1 MTNLSAR
8 IADHVTGI
16 RYEDLPPATV
26 EATIRSLVDA
36 MGVML
41 AASSLGEGTA
51 AFADLALENGGPAQA
66 RLIGRAGHAPLLA
79 AALANGALAHAVDF
93 EDAFDGAPTHPN
105 AAQVPAAL
113 ALAETLGGV
122 SGQDFITA
130 IAVGCDLVCRM
141 GLALIDSPDKFG
153 FYPPPLLGA
162 FGAVAACARIAG
174 LTSAQTVDAFSL
186 LLCSHNCS
194 AELKYSPHST
204 VRAVRDSFAAQ
215 AAVQAVL
222 LAKRG
227 VRGFDAPIE
236 GKAGF
241 YALYARGGYDPAP
254 ILDGLGTRFYGEQ
267 LSFKPWPSCRGTHS
281 AIEAIIA
288 HAPDPDS
295 IESVTITA
303 APFLEMLFEPAAQ
316 KQRPQTAIDAKF
328 SLPFTVATAAIHGEV
343 TLDSFTPEALA
354 DPRLHAL
361 AERVS
366 FVPEAGSADLT
377 AATIDLRFADGTA
390 ATHRIVHP
398 LGHPSNP
405 LTDAAL
411 DEKFR
416 MCAALALVPPDI
428 EGLLAALRGLRTLPD
443 VADLPH

>member
-1 MTNLSAR
+1 MNLSTR

-26 EATIRSLVDA
+26 EATIRAMVDA

-51 AFADLALENGGPAQA
+51 AFAELAIESGGPGQA
-66 RLIGRAGHAPLLA
+66 KLIGRTGRAPLLA
-79 AALANGALAHAVDF
+79 AALANGALAHAIDF
-93 EDAFDGAPTHPN
+93 EDAYDGAPTHPN
-105 AAQVPAAL
+105 AAQIPAAL
-113 ALAETLGGV
+113 ALAETMGGI
-122 SGQDFITA
+122 SGKDFITA

-141 GLALIDSPDKFG
+141 GLALVDSPDKFG

-162 FGAVAACARIAG
+162 YGAVAACAKIAG

-241 YALYARGGYDPAP
+241 YALFARGGYDPAP
-254 ILDGLGTRFYGEQ
+254 ILDGLGERFYGEQ
-267 LSFKPWPSCRGTHS
+267 LSFKPWPSCRGTHA
-281 AIEAIIA
+281 AIEAILA
-288 HAPDPDS
+288 EAPDPTT
-295 IESVTITA
+295 IESVTVTA
-303 APFLEMLFEPAAQ
+303 APFLTMLFEPEAQ
-316 KQRPQTAIDAKF
+316 KRRPQTAIDAKF
-328 SLPFTVATAAIHGEV
+328 SLPFTVATAAIRREV
-343 TLDSFTPEALA
+343 TLESFTPEALA
-354 DPRLHAL
+354 DPRIHAL
-361 AERVS
+361 AERVRL
-366 FVPEAGSADLT
+366 FPEAGSADLT
-377 AATIDLRFADGTA
+377 AATIDIAFTDGASTS
-390 ATHRIVHP
+390 TRIVHP

-405 LTDAAL
+405 LDDSAIDA
-411 DEKFR
+411 KFR
-416 MCAALALVPPDI
+416 MCAALALVPPDA
-428 EGLLAALRGLRTLPD
+428 GALLRALRALPSLAD